1 MPKTNLILTKSH
13 DRIIASL
20 HGYSA
25 LIVFDDMREHPELDE
40 LFALV
45 LLDWAITTWDW
56 ESVAT
61 LTENRTESLKLAENQ
76 VCYTLSDEDL
86 VGLFAGKYERLAG
99 YDPRVISSFLDVNDK
114 ISDAWASIQAYCYV
128 PVSRFNQKVI
138 DEMMG
143 KS

>member
-1 MPKTNLILTKSH
+1 MPKTNLILTKSR
-13 DRIIASL
+13 DRITANL

-45 LLDWAITTWDW
+45 LLDWAIAAWDW

-61 LTENRTESLKLAENQ
+61 LTENRAESLELAENQ
-76 VCYTLSDEDL
+76 VYYTLSDEDL
-86 VGLFAGKYERLAG
+86 IGLFAGKYERLVG
-99 YDPRVISSFLDVNDK
+99 YDHRVIPGFLDANNK

-128 PVSRFNQKVI
+128 PVSRFNQRVI
-138 DEMMG
+138 DEMMD

>member
-1 MPKTNLILTKSH
+1 MPKTDLILTKSS
-13 DRIIASL
+13 DRIIAKL

-40 LFALV
+40 LFVLV
-45 LLDWAITTWDW
+45 LLDWAITIWDW

-61 LTENRTESLKLAENQ
+61 LTENRAENLEFAENQ
-76 VCYTLSDEDL
+76 ICYTLSTEDL
-86 VGLFAGKYERLAG
+86 VGLFAGKYERPTG
-99 YDPRVISSFLDVNDK
+99 YDPRVIPDFLDANGK
-114 ISDAWASIQAYCYV
+114 ISDAWVSIQAYCYV